1 VPSREGEATVEG
13 EGEGE
18 GESEAGWAEAEAETE
33 AETEAEA
40 EAGSCSCSPLFCSCP
55 DAHARSVDSTLA
67 GSGIETR
74 RPVVQ
79 WHVSHWMDRWGVT

>member
-1 VPSREGEATVEG
+1 VPSREGEATEEG

-18 GESEAGWAEAEAETE
+18 AAGWAEAAAEAEAEAETE
-33 AETEAEA
+33 A
-40 EAGSCSCSPLFCSCP
+40 GSGSCSPLSCSCP